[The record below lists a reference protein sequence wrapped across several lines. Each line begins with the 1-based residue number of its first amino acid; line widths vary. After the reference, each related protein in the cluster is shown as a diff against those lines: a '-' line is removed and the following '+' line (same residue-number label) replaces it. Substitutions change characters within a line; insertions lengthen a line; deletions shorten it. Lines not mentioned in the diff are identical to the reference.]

1 VRPIDCYGH
10 RSRMAEPCSIR
21 PIDTARALRN
31 VGPHATTS
39 SRVRAF
45 SANCCASEGFL
56 VKGLSRKSCRRIGL
70 IMTRLLLV
78 RVLVWVFI
86 ASPVP
91 AGGRA
96 QTHSGFPVDIV
107 AGPPPQPLA
116 SEGRTWLV
124 YELHL
129 TNYAPLP
136 IELTEVEVFGDG
148 GTTLASYRGQ
158 ELAKAVV
165 AVEQLSSADSPAG
178 FAGTR
183 TLGEGHAA
191 MMFINFALEPGVR
204 QPNELHHRL
213 SFAVTRK
220 NGETI
225 QRAVD
230 GAEVPVVQEP
240 VPVVAAPLR
249 GSLWIAFNAL
259 SSADHRRSLNAMDG
273 RERIPQRFAID

>member
-1 VRPIDCYGH
+1 MLYSLTDHLPSTLCHEYSPSFSSVAMGASPRVYFTCGARVRPIDCYGH

-86 ASPVP
+86 ASLVP

-124 YELHL
+124 YALHL
-129 TNYAPLP
+129 TN
-136 IELTEVEVFGDG
+136 
-148 GTTLASYRGQ
+148 
-158 ELAKAVV
+158 
-165 AVEQLSSADSPAG
+165 
-178 FAGTR
+178 
-183 TLGEGHAA
+183 
-191 MMFINFALEPGVR
+191 
-204 QPNELHHRL
+204 
-213 SFAVTRK
+213 
-220 NGETI
+220 
-225 QRAVD
+225 
-230 GAEVPVVQEP
+230 
-240 VPVVAAPLR
+240 
-249 GSLWIAFNAL
+249 
-259 SSADHRRSLNAMDG
+259 
-273 RERIPQRFAID
+273 